1 MSLQY
6 RTRDIPA
13 ILQHQFLG
21 FDETLNQLFQHV
33 GKEEQ
38 KYPPYN
44 VILFDESHYIIEI
57 ALAGFKQDDITI
69 NHEGRKLTIVG
80 SNIPKEKI
88 ERKYVHRGIAERSFI
103 REFNVAET
111 MVVIAARF
119 NDGILTVELENIIPE
134 SRKAKT
140 IPINERK
147 PQLLTEEYCS

>member
-1 MSLQY
+1 MAIPFN
-6 RTRDIPA
+6 TRDIPA
-13 ILQHQFLG
+13 ILQHNFLG
-21 FDETLNQLFQHV
+21 FDETFNHLFQHV

-44 VILFDESHYIIEI
+44 VIRYDDSHYIIEI

-69 NHEGRKLTIVG
+69 QHEGRKLTIVG
-80 SNIPKEKI
+80 SNIPKEKT
-88 ERKYVHRGIAERSFI
+88 ERKYIHRGIAERGFI

-111 MVVIAARF
+111 MVVKAANF
-119 NDGILTVELENIIPE
+119 SDGILTVELENIIPE

-140 IPINERK
+140 IPINAQK